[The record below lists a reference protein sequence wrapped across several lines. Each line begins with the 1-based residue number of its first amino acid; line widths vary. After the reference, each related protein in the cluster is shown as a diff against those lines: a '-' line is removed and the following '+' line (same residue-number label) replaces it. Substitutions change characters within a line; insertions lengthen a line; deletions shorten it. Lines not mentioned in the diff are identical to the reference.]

1 MKTRERERDK
11 MRENERERERE
22 TERGKS
28 TRVNFLNI
36 DNTGIHISLE
46 TP

>member
-1 MKTRERERDK
+1 MKTREREGDK
-11 MRENERERERE
+11 VRENERERE
-22 TERGKS
+22 TERGKF
-28 TRVNFLNI
+28 THVNFLNI